1 MPSPGRP
8 GHLQPDPARHATRPG
23 HHPIT
28 RHRLP
33 PGSGGAGPPGRTGGR
48 PATPTQ
54 RVRRRTRPCPLR
66 RRTGRHHLTIRH
78 QPRPTLDRH
87 HGPQPTQIG
96 TRDQHGPGLRLTR
109 RRLVGRREAPPAA
122 NPPSLPVTTSSTQLA
137 ASGSYRQGRSVYG
150 DRWGERFAWC
160 SARRVPGAEPRVT
173 GERKAKDSRS
183 GDVAARSFI
192 IGPVPSEE
200 NLISGVRANLRW
212 PVALQSLRNI
222 NIRPR

>member
-96 TRDQHGPGLRLTR
+96 TRDQHGPGLQTDPQKTR
-109 RRLVGRREAPPAA
+109 RKARSAAGGKPAEPSGDHIVDAAGSVRQLSARSLGIRRSVGGEVCVVLS
-122 NPPSLPVTTSSTQLA
+122 PPS
-137 ASGSYRQGRSVYG
+137 
-150 DRWGERFAWC
+150 
-160 SARRVPGAEPRVT
+160 PGC
-173 GERKAKDSRS
+173 
-183 GDVAARSFI
+183 
-192 IGPVPSEE
+192 
-200 NLISGVRANLRW
+200 
-212 PVALQSLRNI
+212 
-222 NIRPR
+222 